1 MQSARYRAL
10 DTSGLNHSSMEFAK
24 VLVLTVSIHGHF
36 FKYFPLKV
44 VYMTSMQ

>member
-10 DTSGLNHSSMEFAK
+10 DTSGLNHSSMEYAK

-36 FKYFPLKV
+36 LYFPLKV
-44 VYMTSMQ
+44 VYMTAMQ